1 MAQHKDNMP
10 RHSDKKLTL
19 LAVFV
24 LLLTVSCLI
33 LTMWAQDSS
42 YQEEQPVAVAAAP
55 GWWAVLCRK
64 NFMDRR
70 LSDGK
75 EPF

>member
-33 LTMWAQDSS
+33 WTMWAQDSS
-42 YQEEQPVAVAAAP
+42 YQEEQLR
-55 GWWAVLCRK
+55 LCRLALRHLLYVVRSLAVCLL
-64 NFMDRR
+64 F
-70 LSDGK
+70 LL
-75 EPF
+75 